1 MKPAWRPLRL
11 LEKALIE
18 SLQQFTSS
26 FPPALQW
33 LAVMLVAAI
42 PFIESYFG
50 AALGVVIGINPVI
63 AIFAAVVGNVASM
76 LLLVNGAHF
85 VRRKV
90 AKEKEAPS
98 LKYARLRAAF
108 EKYGIAGVSLLGQT
122 ILPSQITSAA
132 LVSFGAAKEKV
143 IFWQII
149 SIILWGTA
157 FGLLAYLGVDLVL
170 GS

>member
-1 MKPAWRPLRL
+1 M
-11 LEKALIE
+11 IE

-33 LAVMLVAAI
+33 LAVMLVAAV

-132 LVSFGAAKEKV
+132 LVSFGAAKDKV

-149 SIILWGTA
+149 SIMLWGTA

>member
-1 MKPAWRPLRL
+1 M
-11 LEKALIE
+11 IE
-18 SLQQFTSS
+18 SLQQFTAE

-33 LAVMLVAAI
+33 LAVMLAAAV

-50 AALGVVIGINPVI
+50 AALGVVIGVNPVV
-63 AIFAAVVGNVASM
+63 AVAAAVVGNVASV
-76 LLLVNGAHF
+76 LLLVNGAHL

-90 AKEKEAPS
+90 AKENAAPS
-98 LKYARLRAAF
+98 VKYAKLRSAF
-108 EKYGIAGVSLLGQT
+108 EKYGIAGVSLLGQA

-143 IFWQII
+143 IFWQVI

-170 GS
+170 GR

>member
-1 MKPAWRPLRL
+1 M
-11 LEKALIE
+11 IE
-18 SLQQFTSS
+18 SLQQFTAE

-33 LAVMLVAAI
+33 VAVMLAAAV

-50 AALGVVIGINPVI
+50 SALGVVIGIHPVI
-63 AIFAAVVGNVASM
+63 AVGAAVIGNVASM
-76 LLLVNGAHF
+76 LLLVNGAHL

-90 AKEKEAPS
+90 AKENASPS
-98 LKYARLRAAF
+98 VKYAKLRSAF

-132 LVSFGAAKEKV
+132 LVSFGAAKGKV
-143 IFWQII
+143 IFWQVV
-149 SIILWGTA
+149 SIILWGAA

-170 GS
+170 GR

>member
-1 MKPAWRPLRL
+1 M
-11 LEKALIE
+11 IE

-33 LAVMLVAAI
+33 LAVMLVAAV

-50 AALGVVIGINPVI
+50 SALGVVIGLNPVM

-90 AKEKEAPS
+90 AKEKEVPS
-98 LKYARLRAAF
+98 LKYARLRSAF

-149 SIILWGTA
+149 SIILWGTT
-157 FGLLAYLGVDLVL
+157 FGLLAFLGVDLVL

>member
-1 MKPAWRPLRL
+1 M
-11 LEKALIE
+11 IE
-18 SLQQFTSS
+18 SLQEFASS

-33 LAVMLVAAI
+33 IAVVLAASI
-42 PFIESYFG
+42 PFVESYFG
-50 AALGVVIGINPVI
+50 SVLGVVIGLNPFV
-63 AIFAAVVGNVASM
+63 AITAAVIGNVASM

-85 VRRKV
+85 VRGKV
-90 AKEKEAPS
+90 AKEKNEPTE
-98 LKYARLRAAF
+98 KYRKLRAAF
-108 EKYGIAGVSLLGQT
+108 DKYGVAGVSLLGQT

-149 SIILWGTA
+149 SIVLWGTA

-170 GS
+170 AR